1 MKPKIIIVDDDKLIC
16 ELYSEYFAQN
26 GFEVQSAFSVSE
38 ALKKIRKTEPDIVLS
53 DIIMPNEDGF
63 SLYEKVQLFNPDLPF
78 VFITGYDHDEEIA
91 ARLAKTG
98 RKWIA
103 KPAILEELIEL
114 IKSELKK

>member
-26 GFEVQSAFSVSE
+26 GFEVKSAFSAAE
-38 ALKKIRKTEPDIVLS
+38 AIKKIRETEPDIVLS

-63 SLYEKVQLFNPDLPF
+63 SLYKKVQMFNPDLPF
-78 VFITGYDHDEEIA
+78 VFITGYDHDINVA
-91 ARLAKTG
+91 NRLKETG

-103 KPAILEELIEL
+103 KPVVLEELMDL
-114 IKSELKK
+114 INSELKQ

>member
-26 GFEVQSAFSVSE
+26 GFTVQSAFSAHE
-38 ALKKIRKTEPDIVLS
+38 ALKKIRETDPDIVLS

-78 VFITGYDHDEEIA
+78 VFITGYDHDEIIA
-91 ARLAKTG
+91 SRLNETG

-103 KPAILEELIEL
+103 KPVMLEELMDL
-114 IKSELKK
+114 IKSELKQ